1 MASSKLAIFLSIGA
15 LAGAAPEVAY
25 AQTDLRLSATVTGAI
40 VTQTRSQ
47 TLSFVATNDGDAPAT
62 NIIATSAFAFP
73 GNDLGLVATCP
84 ISISGPINS
93 QTVTWSVGELAVG
106 ELRICNV
113 TLRGLASATSSS
125 RFFALRLAA
134 DQADPIPGNNIAGAL
149 FVVSNFDAI
158 SDLSVSVSKTPPTGL
173 VPTDGSGRL
182 FITLTNAG
190 PNAAA
195 TAQAVSDYYDSPFQ
209 NTHPFVIF
217 GVPGDPCSTQIN
229 VELGVTRVITG
240 PLAGL
245 AAGASITCVV
255 GIERRVGANDGTY
268 VLGWTT
274 FLAGFGSDDPNPS
287 NNAAAI
293 PLGISIAPAPVSA
306 LSPWAVWALAAFVVL
321 VGLSQLR
328 RSGPSAG

>member
-1 MASSKLAIFLSIGA
+1 MASSKLAVFISIGA
-15 LAGAAPEVAY
+15 LLSAAPEVAC
-25 AQTDLRLSATVTGAI
+25 AQADLRLSATVTGAV
-40 VTQTRSQ
+40 VTQTRPQ
-47 TLSFVATNDGDAPAT
+47 TLSFVATNDGTAAASNVT
-62 NIIATSAFAFP
+62 ATSAFAFP
-73 GNDLGLVATCP
+73 GNDLDLVATCP

-93 QTVTWSVGELAVG
+93 QTVTWSIGALAAG
-106 ELRICNV
+106 AQRICNV
-113 TLRGLASATSSS
+113 TLRALASATSSS

-134 DQADPIPGNNIAGAL
+134 DQVDPFPGNNIAGAL
-149 FVVSNFDAI
+149 FVVSSFDAV
-158 SDLSVSVSKTPPTGL
+158 SDLSVSVTKIPATGL

-293 PLGISIAPAPVSA
+293 PLGISIAPVAVPT
-306 LSPWAVWALAAFVVL
+306 LFPWATWALAALTLLMAL
-321 VGLSQLR
+321 VQAR
-328 RSGPSAG
+328 WKGP